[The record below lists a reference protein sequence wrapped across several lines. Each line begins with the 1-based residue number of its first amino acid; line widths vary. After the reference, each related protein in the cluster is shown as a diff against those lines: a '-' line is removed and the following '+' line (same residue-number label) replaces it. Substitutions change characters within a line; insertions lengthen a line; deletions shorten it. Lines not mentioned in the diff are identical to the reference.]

1 MGPTATGKTDVAA
14 ALVDEYPFEII
25 SVDSSLVYRD
35 MDIGTAK
42 PDEEFLKRYPHHLVN
57 IRNPD
62 QVYSV
67 AEFCADA
74 EGLIEEIL
82 GRDRI
87 PLLVGG
93 TMFYFH
99 SLEHGLTE
107 LPGADE
113 KVRQDIEKRATETGW
128 PAMHAELRVVDPDS
142 AARIDPNDAQ
152 RIQRA
157 LEVYRISG
165 QTVGQ
170 HSVPATGKS
179 RPPGYPMV
187 KMALA
192 FSDRRLLHKR
202 IQARFDSMLEAGL
215 VDEARNLLEHGFDP
229 KLPALR
235 IIGYRQAI
243 EYLQGSVSWDEMR
256 NMGVAA
262 TRQLAK
268 RQLTWLR
275 NQSNITWFVDSG
287 LKDGNFKDISQ
298 YIRETLPDLSL

>member
-1 MGPTATGKTDVAA
+1 
-14 ALVDEYPFEII
+14 
-25 SVDSSLVYRD
+25 
-35 MDIGTAK
+35 
-42 PDEEFLKRYPHHLVN
+42 
-57 IRNPD
+57 
-62 QVYSV
+62 
-67 AEFCADA
+67 
-74 EGLIEEIL
+74 
-82 GRDRI
+82 
-87 PLLVGG
+87 
-93 TMFYFH
+93 
-99 SLEHGLTE
+99 
-107 LPGADE
+107 
-113 KVRQDIEKRATETGW
+113 
-128 PAMHAELRVVDPDS
+128 
-142 AARIDPNDAQ
+142 
-152 RIQRA
+152 
-157 LEVYRISG
+157 
-165 QTVGQ
+165 
-170 HSVPATGKS
+170 
-179 RPPGYPMV
+179 MV